1 MFKAFLFMPLA
12 MLSFCSGPK
21 NAAPPV
27 DDVSGVSNAWLTL
40 AQRLD
45 CLPENGALVAAHR
58 GTSRGSRLAEN
69 GRQSLEALIKGGVR
83 IAEIDV
89 AQLRSGE
96 HVLFH
101 DGVWEEKSTGRGP
114 VAGSKWR
121 QVQNY
126 LLKDETGRVTSD
138 TPVLLQDYLRAAK
151 GRVHIE
157 VDFKSS
163 AKYETVIAYIKDA
176 GMEDD
181 VILIAYSKGQA
192 AKLARLAPNMAVS
205 VPIKKLADIQAYKAS
220 GVRDEN
226 LYAWIGRGGA
236 GLEGRLREMRIPVL
250 TSSRKADAA
259 KGASILVSDFA
270 LRLKPL
276 EGAVG
281 LSSSEQETYAACL
294 GL

>member
-12 MLSFCSGPK
+12 FMSFCSGPK
-21 NAAPPV
+21 TAPPV
-27 DDVSGVSNAWLTL
+27 DGVSGVSNAWPTL

-45 CLPENGALVAAHR
+45 CLPESGALVAAHR

-83 IAEIDV
+83 LAEIDV

-101 DGVWEEKSTGRGP
+101 DGVWDEKSTGRGP

-121 QVQNY
+121 QVQSY

-157 VDFKSS
+157 VDFKTS
-163 AKYETVIAYIKDA
+163 AKYETVISYIKEA
-176 GMEDD
+176 NMEDD

-192 AKLARLAPNMAVS
+192 AKLARLAPNMAIS
-205 VPIKKLADIQAYKAS
+205 IPIKKLADIKAYKAS
-220 GVRDEN
+220 GVSAKN
-226 LYAWIGRGGA
+226 LYAWVGRGGA
-236 GLEGRLREMRIPVL
+236 GLESRLRDAGVPVL

-270 LRLKPL
+270 LRLKPA

-281 LSSSEQETYAACL
+281 LSPFEQKSYIACL